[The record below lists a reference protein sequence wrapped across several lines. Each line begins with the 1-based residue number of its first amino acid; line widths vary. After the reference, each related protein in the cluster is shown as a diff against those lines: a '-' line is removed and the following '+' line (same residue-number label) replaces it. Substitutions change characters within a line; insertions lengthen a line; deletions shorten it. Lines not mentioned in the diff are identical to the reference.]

1 MGALNLTVEL
11 AIWVVMNL
19 FQVVNIKTRHIYK
32 ENSVWHPNN
41 FPSKR
46 PCEILLLK
54 YMQSTHHE

>member
-32 ENSVWHPNN
+32 ENS
-41 FPSKR
+41 
-46 PCEILLLK
+46 I
-54 YMQSTHHE
+54 